1 MVRAKLRLSLAKSTW
16 ANVHGPA
23 AAFVASALRLKWV
36 IHDACRVTMDD
47 GVNLNFAVDSP
58 SFVKRAVCQSVRR
71 WRWRAIGIRTD
82 GADPDGCG
90 DGSFIL
96 PIFRLLDPSKQCSNV
111 EWGPA
116 QRAGLRSAL
125 AGRQWTQDRL
135 HAAHLA
141 PSPECQLCCA
151 AAQWAAE
158 RGSRECRHPVARG
171 TLAHRLWECPVTEA
185 WRVRTAPPV
194 LRRRR
199 EAAKLVGRLD
209 TAMWT
214 RGMWPL
220 QAQLVPKP
228 PEEATFTWVM
238 RPPDGCVDGILYTDG
253 SMIDGPP
260 SYGGL
265 CGRLG
270 WSFVAMSRQGRVTA
284 TAHGSPPAWIT
295 TVYGAEVWALLMAAT
310 YALPGTSYRTD
321 CLTALRV
328 FMRGPASATSGK
340 SYYARAWAAVFAALD
355 DHGSTADIL
364 WMPAHTGPSHIG
376 TATLSD
382 GSLMTRIDQSANDLA
397 DKLAKSAAL
406 EFRVPLQVRSRIA
419 ADQVLARQLAMWIGQ
434 ATAMASAYPSPDGK
448 LVRDSRP
455 APRASMDDVPNPPL
469 VSRTRLA
476 PVTPAARW
484 AAKLRD
490 SIGADDYASHET
502 HRVRVTG
509 SVTWCGRCGA
519 YASMRGR
526 GMAKPCRG
534 APSAV
539 ATARWA
545 LTRHYPAAPRPRTVR
560 TLRSRGAQATG
571 CSASTR
577 CKRTV
582 RGAALRLFALRSGFH
597 PVSGMPL
604 LSLLHAAAPPPRPG
618 LPPTGSASPAAVRF
632 AALRARVRA
641 REVGAMGIER
651 PCGVGVLPAA
661 ALQRPSAA
669 EKLAALRARVR
680 AKELCRRAGAELP
693 AACCRPAAAVA
704 SAALAPCSGGKRR
717 LAGVQP
723 VDRPAALRTRVAA
736 KEVSLWG

>member
-1 MVRAKLRLSLAKSTW
+1 M
-16 ANVHGPA
+16 
-23 AAFVASALRLKWV
+23 
-36 IHDACRVTMDD
+36 
-47 GVNLNFAVDSP
+47 
-58 SFVKRAVCQSVRR
+58 
-71 WRWRAIGIRTD
+71 
-82 GADPDGCG
+82 
-90 DGSFIL
+90 
-96 PIFRLLDPSKQCSNV
+96 
-111 EWGPA
+111 
-116 QRAGLRSAL
+116 
-125 AGRQWTQDRL
+125 
-135 HAAHLA
+135 
-141 PSPECQLCCA
+141 
-151 AAQWAAE
+151 
-158 RGSRECRHPVARG
+158 
-171 TLAHRLWECPVTEA
+171 
-185 WRVRTAPPV
+185 
-194 LRRRR
+194 
-199 EAAKLVGRLD
+199 
-209 TAMWT
+209 
-214 RGMWPL
+214 
-220 QAQLVPKP
+220 
-228 PEEATFTWVM
+228 
-238 RPPDGCVDGILYTDG
+238 
-253 SMIDGPP
+253 
-260 SYGGL
+260 
-265 CGRLG
+265 
-270 WSFVAMSRQGRVTA
+270 
-284 TAHGSPPAWIT
+284 
-295 TVYGAEVWALLMAAT
+295 
-310 YALPGTSYRTD
+310 
-321 CLTALRV
+321 
-328 FMRGPASATSGK
+328 
-340 SYYARAWAAVFAALD
+340 FAALD

-376 TATLSD
+376 IATLSD

-419 ADQVLARQLAMWIGQ
+419 ADQVLACQLAMWIGQ

-455 APRASMDDVPNPPL
+455 APRASTVDVPNPPL

-484 AAKLRD
+484 AAKLRVC
-490 SIGADDYASHET
+490 IGADDYASHET

-545 LTRHYPAAPRPRTVR
+545 LTRHSPATSRPRTVR
-560 TLRSRGAQATG
+560 TLRSRVAQATG

-604 LSLLHAAAPPPRPG
+604 LSLLHAAAPPPHPG

-641 REVGAMGIER
+641 REVGAMGIEW

-661 ALQRPSAA
+661 AVQRPSAA
-669 EKLAALRARVR
+669 EKLAALRARVT

-704 SAALAPCSGGKRR
+704 SAALAPCSGGMRR

-723 VDRPAALRTRVAA
+723 VDRPAALRTRLAA